1 MFLRNNFPYHRPSGI
16 STVARY
22 AVSAAVS
29 AFFSPLV
36 CASLA
41 PGDDGPDQLRNSGWD
56 YPTINQLLYI
66 WVVVEPPTITIGW

>member
-29 AFFSPLV
+29 AFFFSPRLRV
-36 CASLA
+36 ARTWRRWS
-41 PGDDGPDQLRNSGWD
+41 GPAEKQWLGLS
-56 YPTINQLLYI
+56 YHKPTAVYL
-66 WVVVEPPTITIGW
+66 GGG